1 MRCLWSGNGIG
12 GQEQCYQRCGSGGV
26 GELLELL
33 HNIPPRRRRSCRA
46 DGECMCGGYEE
57 KDGSDAIIGCWAEQ
71 QLNHHGNGL
80 IIGGSW

>member
-1 MRCLWSGNGIG
+1 
-12 GQEQCYQRCGSGGV
+12 
-26 GELLELL
+26 
-33 HNIPPRRRRSCRA
+33 
-46 DGECMCGGYEE
+46 MCGGYEE